1 VATTASFLHINST
14 IVRSLKPLVAAH
26 HAKYAAQRL
35 ISTLA
40 ARPVLQRVVYGITA
54 LSLVRG
60 LFLLPQI
67 LGYNIF
73 SAAQTVSTRD
83 LVFSALMLAIG
94 VIFAA
99 GLNSLETIRRPR
111 TDVVSWVR

>member
-1 VATTASFLHINST
+1 MATTASFLHINST
-14 IVRSLKPLVAAH
+14 IVRSLKLLVAMH

-35 ISTLA
+35 VSTLA
-40 ARPVLQRVVYGITA
+40 AHPAIHRVVYGISA
-54 LSLVRG
+54 LFLVRG
-60 LFLLPQI
+60 LFLLPQF

-73 SAAQTVSTRD
+73 SAAQTVSTHD
-83 LVFSALMLAIG
+83 LVFSALVLAIG

-111 TDVVSWVR
+111 TDVVNGVQ